1 MFNMFFKQQ
10 TEFEKA
16 LSNSSILNNK
26 PSLSIADLKHLIQ
39 GFPQQSQSMC
49 RTPQSIKKTFQTFFQ
64 ALPEKTSFRV
74 KLKVLATCHV
84 LLEDGIHG
92 QQFSES
98 LLSWNGFRIKQN
110 NISNIGFRDKN
121 QDQEKFVQMYQE
133 MLKRFAY
140 GFDLL
145 RIAKSQQINSSNTT
159 IDCTYYYKA
168 INLLNHIF
176 SYSQFIKYVFET
188 VQELIVG
195 EILLLI
201 WNDVIA
207 TYLFIEKIIFQFLV
221 DYQIIQASIF
231 FQLNGLIPEFI
242 RLTSQIQKFYESN
255 QNFLNLKQFK
265 APAWKIIDQKLL
277 QDLEKQNQTLKL
289 QNAKDRLTKKQSSK
303 ASSLST
309 LYSTPQHQTAKSF
322 LFGNTTFGYIKRLS
336 TLNDPFDDIEE
347 MTQGFKI

>member
-10 TEFEKA
+10 TEFERA
-16 LSNSSILNNK
+16 LSNTSILNNK
-26 PSLSIADLKHLIQ
+26 PSLSIVDLKQLMQ
-39 GFPQQSQSMC
+39 GFPQQPQLMC
-49 RTPQSIKKTFQTFFQ
+49 RTPQPIKKTFQTFFQ
-64 ALPEKTSFRV
+64 ALPEKASFCV

-98 LLSWNGFRIKQN
+98 FLIWNGFQIKE
-110 NISNIGFRDKN
+110 KN
-121 QDQEKFVQMYQE
+121 QDKEKFVQMYYE
-133 MLKRFAY
+133 MLQRFAN

-145 RIAKSQQINSSNTT
+145 RIAKLQQINSSTLTN
-159 IDCTYYYKA
+159 DCIYYYKA

-176 SYSQFIKYVFET
+176 SYSQFIKQIYET

-221 DYQIIQASIF
+221 EYQLIQISLF

-242 RLTSQIQKFYESN
+242 RLTSQIKIFYELN
-255 QNFLNLKQFK
+255 KNFFIEKQFK
-265 APAWKIIDQKLL
+265 SPTWKIIDSKLL
-277 QDLEKQNQTLKL
+277 QDIEKYSQQLKL
-289 QNAKDRLTKKQSSK
+289 QQAKDRLIKKQCSK
-303 ASSLST
+303 VSSLST
-309 LYSTPQHQTAKSF
+309 FYSTPQHQTAKSF
-322 LFGNTTFGYIKRLS
+322 LFGNTTFGYVKRLS
-336 TLNDPFDDIEE
+336 TLNDPFDNNEE
-347 MTQGFKI
+347 MTQCYKI

>member
-26 PSLSIADLKHLIQ
+26 PSLSIADLKYLIQ
-39 GFPQQSQSMC
+39 GFPQQSQSMS

-98 LLSWNGFRIKQN
+98 LLIWNGFRIK
-110 NISNIGFRDKN
+110 DKN

-145 RIAKSQQINSSNTT
+145 RIAKSQQINSLNIIT

-176 SYSQFIKYVFET
+176 SYSQFINYVFET

-207 TYLFIEKIIFQFLV
+207 TYLFIEKIIFQFLL

-231 FQLNGLIPEFI
+231 FQLYGLIPEFI
-242 RLTSQIQKFYESN
+242 RLTSQIQKFYD
-255 QNFLNLKQFK
+255 QNKNYLILKQFK

-277 QDLEKQNQTLKL
+277 QDLEKYNQQLKL
-289 QNAKDRLTKKQSSK
+289 QNAKDRLTKKQCSK

-336 TLNDPFDDIEE
+336 TLNDPFDDNEE
-347 MTQGFKI
+347 MAQGYKI